1 MNEHTGFRRSLE
13 TIGVALL
20 AIFLGLLA
28 SSVFVIIA
36 GSNPVDAYQRLFCE
50 GFGARGCET
59 FGNLLVQ
66 TVVNED
72 TGESQTVFS
81 PLHGTGGH
89 SLALVLERATP
100 LILTALSATVAFKAG
115 LFSIGMDGQ
124 FVLGALAAAF
134 LGYWFPAQLYTL
146 FGVTDPELAPEALKT
161 IMHIIV
167 PAVCLGAAMMAG
179 AFYSWIAGYLKV
191 KLNINVLISTII
203 LNAIAVQFVGYMVNY
218 PLRSDMNN
226 IARTARIDETA
237 WLIPFNRGLFANADI
252 EWFSG
257 SRLGVGFIIAVVAAV
272 LVWYFLYRT
281 TRGYEQRMVN
291 GSPLFARFS
300 GIPGTH
306 AMLRAMLISG
316 ALSGIAGAIEVIGV
330 ERRIVDGFATAG
342 TGFDG
347 VLVAILARESI
358 VGILFVAPF
367 IAGLEQGAINFQF
380 GNLPRQLGNII
391 IALIILFNAMEYF
404 LRSYIAAIWRK
415 RHIFSGKSITPA
427 PTEASS

>member
-1 MNEHTGFRRSLE
+1 MNEQTGFRRTLQ

-28 SSVFVIIA
+28 SSVFVVLA

-50 GFGARGCET
+50 GFGANGCQT
-59 FGNLLVQ
+59 FGDLLIQ
-66 TVVNED
+66 TVVDED

-81 PLHGTGGH
+81 PFYGEGGH
-89 SLALVLERATP
+89 QLALILERATP

-115 LFSIGMDGQ
+115 MFSIGMDGQ

-134 LGYWFPAQLYTL
+134 LGYWLPNQVYAIA
-146 FGVTDPELAPEALKT
+146 GITDPELAPEGLKT
-161 IMHIIV
+161 IMHLLM
-167 PAVCLGAAMMAG
+167 PAACLAAAMAVG

-226 IARTARIDETA
+226 IARTARIDDTA
-237 WLIPFNRGLFANADI
+237 WLIPFNRGLFADADI

-257 SRLGVGFIIAVVAAV
+257 SRLGFGIVIAFVAAI

-281 TRGYEQRMVN
+281 TKGYEQRMVN
-291 GSPLFARFS
+291 GSSLFARFS
-300 GIPGTH
+300 GIPNSR

-342 TGFDG
+342 SGFDG

-358 VGILFVAPF
+358 IGILFVAPF
-367 IAGLEQGAINFQF
+367 VAGLEQGAINFQF
-380 GNLPRQLGNII
+380 GNLPRQLGNVI
-391 IALIILFNAMEYF
+391 IAFIILFNAMDYF
-404 LRSYIAAIWRK
+404 LRNSISAIWRK
-415 RHIFSGKSITPA
+415 RHILSGSNTPA
-427 PTEASS
+427 PTEVSS

>member
-1 MNEHTGFRRSLE
+1 
-13 TIGVALL
+13 
-20 AIFLGLLA
+20 
-28 SSVFVIIA
+28 
-36 GSNPVDAYQRLFCE
+36 
-50 GFGARGCET
+50 
-59 FGNLLVQ
+59 
-66 TVVNED
+66 
-72 TGESQTVFS
+72 
-81 PLHGTGGH
+81 
-89 SLALVLERATP
+89 
-100 LILTALSATVAFKAG
+100 
-115 LFSIGMDGQ
+115 
-124 FVLGALAAAF
+124 
-134 LGYWFPAQLYTL
+134 
-146 FGVTDPELAPEALKT
+146 
-161 IMHIIV
+161 
-167 PAVCLGAAMMAG
+167 
-179 AFYSWIAGYLKV
+179 
-191 KLNINVLISTII
+191 
-203 LNAIAVQFVGYMVNY
+203 MVNY

>member
-28 SSVFVIIA
+28 SSIFVIIA

-50 GFGARGCET
+50 GFGAQGCET

-257 SRLGVGFIIAVVAAV
+257 SRLGVGFIIAIIAAG

-300 GIPGTH
+300 GIPGAR

-358 VGILFVAPF
+358 IGILFVAPF
-367 IAGLEQGAINFQF
+367 VAGLEQGAINFQF

-427 PTEASS
+427 PTEAS

>member
-146 FGVTDPELAPEALKT
+146 FGVTDPELAPEALNT